1 MSHLHTFNNVKCS
14 ACESNASFSLL
25 MCRPL
30 RELQHDHYRNMETWS
45 DSRDHFRGLFTCNN
59 CHNPVCIEF
68 HFKADYSENPDLK
81 DMMSSTVA
89 FLNRLR
95 PIDINNARSFII
107 DVENMGIALNP
118 YFVISRIYPDGRI
131 SIPGNLPGNI
141 HSLFTDDLIQT
152 TSPRLIVV
160 ACRSIIE
167 AACRDKLSEKELH
180 NKSLV
185 RMIDMLIEH
194 GELGNVIGSW
204 AHTVRQLGNE
214 VVHRFDSPSPDL
226 SEAKEVLDLTTTLLE
241 LLYTYPAKIKAMQKK
256 NND

>member
-1 MSHLHTFNNVKCS
+1 
-14 ACESNASFSLL
+14 
-25 MCRPL
+25 
-30 RELQHDHYRNMETWS
+30 
-45 DSRDHFRGLFTCNN
+45 
-59 CHNPVCIEF
+59 
-68 HFKADYSENPDLK
+68 
-81 DMMSSTVA
+81 MMSAPVA

-95 PIDINNARSFII
+95 PIDINQARSFSI
-107 DVENMGIALNP
+107 DIENMGVALNQ
-118 YFVISRIYPDGRI
+118 YFAISRVYPDGRI
-131 SIPGNLPGNI
+131 VIPGNLPDNI

-185 RMIDMLIEH
+185 RMIDALIEH
-194 GELGNVIGSW
+194 GELGNVIGGW